1 MLSEYLNKIKTE
13 YIKQGGDS
21 NFIITYIEECVF
33 GFNEINPIISKDQN
47 ILEIGSG
54 SGLLATYLS
63 SLGYRITGLEPFDKA
78 FNKLELILNTVKIE
92 NKEYLKIIKTNIEA
106 YETPNKYD
114 IIFSINV
121 FEHVEDI
128 NYCINKAIKLLANNG
143 KLIILCPNYSFPYEP
158 HFNIPIIVNKK
169 ITYYFFSSYI
179 NKNKNYYKCWN
190 TEECWESLN
199 WINYKRIKKL
209 CNVENYSLYIDK
221 DITQRIIDRLLLDK
235 ALIKRKGFLV
245 KICKLINMINLPYL
259 YSFLPGSFQPYLKL
273 TINK

>member
-21 NFIITYIEECVF
+21 NFITAYIEECVF
-33 GFNEINPIISKDQN
+33 GFNEINTIISKDQN

-54 SGLLATYLS
+54 PGLLATYLS

-78 FNKLELILNTVKIE
+78 FNKLELILDTVKIE

-128 NYCINKAIKLLANNG
+128 NYCINKAIKLLAKNG
-143 KLIILCPNYSFPYEP
+143 KLIILCNNYSFPYEP

-179 NKNKNYYKCWN
+179 NNFSYLLK
-190 TEECWESLN
+190 
-199 WINYKRIKKL
+199 
-209 CNVENYSLYIDK
+209 YSC
-221 DITQRIIDRLLLDK
+221 
-235 ALIKRKGFLV
+235 FL
-245 KICKLINMINLPYL
+245 
-259 YSFLPGSFQPYLKL
+259 
-273 TINK
+273 